1 MIIDLDD
8 ENHPEGG
15 GIAALSPSSEAH
27 HEKPVFYHPHRRQS
41 IGRTGATGSGMMD
54 DVIQSLKVLERH
66 LRHDIETL
74 RVEMHKRFDKGSVS
88 PCQRNSGSMI
98 LEPAS
103 QNGRQSGSGCG
114 VRAEQIWPEA
124 PTHGAA
130 DGIRRAISESGD
142 IQFTIVQYE
151 DTEEESR
158 VTKPRHLS
166 ADWPQNVRI
175 REHLKSDA
183 GRDVVAKASAA
194 FSQQWTSESLQ
205 WLMRSS
211 KAHQGSMLGRQES
224 WRHRIVLH
232 PDHWYR
238 WVFDTV
244 SIAVLLTDAVYT
256 PYSLSFGAA
265 GDDASDASFGLL
277 MFFAIFWT
285 LDLIL
290 CFNTGFQMS
299 NGAIELRFY
308 HVALNYLRTTF
319 AFDALCVAMD
329 IITLLQVLASDGR
342 QPGGAAKVLRIAKLQ
357 RVLRFFRLARIER
370 AWTRMNTF
378 MEAKVSQSWQMI
390 VLICQLSL
398 LLLWLCH
405 MIACAWYSIGRWTA
419 KGQVDQGWLSHAMD
433 IDAAGN
439 QIHDQEGHYRYI
451 VAFHWSLGQ
460 ISLGGSDIAPYTAWE
475 RMFTIG
481 VNLFGLIFGGA
492 LVSILSSS
500 LIELRAYNQ
509 ERNYKLTVVREFLV
523 EKDVALG
530 VRLSVL
536 DQIKERLNAR
546 GRGLVES
553 DVTALQVLSQ
563 ALLKELR
570 WSVYSPLLS
579 THPLLH
585 MWGALDS
592 DTLRA
597 LCSEGPIASRFL
609 HDDEL
614 FSAGEE
620 AEHAYY
626 VVAGSLTYL
635 QDTPDELVDGR
646 TSPGPEVVSQ
656 GTWISKAALWCHWIH
671 VGQTIGTE
679 VGSVLC
685 LPPEALF
692 SAMSGHQAVEVLT
705 REYARCFHAS
715 LTNPPEGMLPNDLL
729 VPFTDFQDVLR
740 SMSQEAQ
747 VAISLSALADY
758 ITNQRQWKLEAMRGM
773 SRFVSEIQDGRSM
786 LVYDTDGSLWRSVAV
801 DCIEIQNID
810 GQILVEVMDSKH
822 TADEGWRT
830 SWHLPGKKRASG
842 ETFHTSIQEVL
853 HTHMSILKDALGAY
867 NVSKQN
873 ERKPSESFGTSI
885 GTDYTKSICLANDS
899 SLIDD
904 RLQRVRWDFSS
915 SYLGTPVDA
924 SALGTKLTSPE
935 QSLAELHRITTFY
948 LLSGSTHK
956 GLYAWVS
963 RSTFEYFVHRHFLVE
978 AWFTSLD
985 LVVPDFKDFEGELT
999 LDELEF

>member
-1 MIIDLDD
+1 MIIDIDD

-15 GIAALSPSSEAH
+15 GTAALSPSSETH
-27 HEKPVFYHPHRRQS
+27 YEKPVFYHPHRRQS

-88 PCQRNSGSMI
+88 PCPRNSGSMI

-103 QNGRQSGSGCG
+103 QNGWQSGSGGG
-114 VRAEQIWPEA
+114 VRAEQIWPET
-124 PTHGAA
+124 PTHTDAGGA
-130 DGIRRAISESGD
+130 DGIHCTTSQGGD
-142 IQFTIVQYE
+142 IQFKMVHYE

-158 VTKPRHLS
+158 ETKQRRCS
-166 ADWPQNVRI
+166 EDWPQNVRF

-183 GRDVVAKASAA
+183 GRDLVTKASAA
-194 FSQQWTSESLQ
+194 LTQQWTQESFQL
-205 WLMRSS
+205 LMRSS
-211 KAHQGSMLGRQES
+211 KAHQGSMLGHQQS

-232 PDHWYR
+232 PDHLCR

-265 GDDASDASFGLL
+265 GDDASDTSFGLL

-285 LDLIL
+285 LDLVL
-290 CFNTGFQMS
+290 SFNTGFQMS

-370 AWTRMNTF
+370 AWKRVNTF
-378 MEAKVSQSWQMI
+378 MEAKVSQSWHMI

-536 DQIKERLNAR
+536 DQIKERLNTR

-585 MWGALDS
+585 MWGALDA

-597 LCSEGPIASRFL
+597 LCTQGPIASRFL

-614 FSAGEE
+614 FSSGEE
-620 AEHAYY
+620 SEHAYY
-626 VVAGSLTYL
+626 VVDGSLTYI
-635 QDTPDELVDGR
+635 QDPPDEIVDAR
-646 TSPGPEVVSQ
+646 TSGEAGPEVVAQ
-656 GTWISKAALWCHWIH
+656 GTWISQATLWCHWIH

-715 LTNPPEGMLPNDLL
+715 LTNPPQGVLPNDLR

-747 VAISLSALADY
+747 VAISLSALAEY
-758 ITNQRQWKLEAMRGM
+758 ITNQRQWKLEAMHSM
-773 SRFVSEIQDGRSM
+773 SSFVSEIRDGRSM
-786 LVYDTDGSLWRSVAV
+786 LVYDADGSLWRSVAV

-853 HTHMSILKDALGAY
+853 HTHMSILKDALGGY
-867 NVSKQN
+867 TVSKHN

-885 GTDYTKSICLANDS
+885 GTDYTKSVCLVNHS
-899 SLIDD
+899 SVIDD

-915 SYLGTPVDA
+915 RRMESSRSIAGSRSIRASNVKKLQRVGA
-924 SALGTKLTSPE
+924 SALGTTLTSPE
-935 QSLAELHRITTFY
+935 QCLAELHRITNFY

-956 GLYAWVS
+956 GLYA
-963 RSTFEYFVHRHFLVE
+963 
-978 AWFTSLD
+978 
-985 LVVPDFKDFEGELT
+985 
-999 LDELEF
+999 